1 MKVKIT
7 DASLRGLPTPAAG
20 QKEYLDAELPGFGVR
35 VSAGGTKA
43 FVLYYRVRGDAKKR
57 RASLGAYDRE
67 RNSLAD
73 AREKA
78 RRIRDVARSGVDPF
92 PKEGTAVAPEPVV
105 ETYEAAVEE
114 YVRRYQIG
122 DRGNSTASET
132 KRVLLREGAEWKA
145 KPLAAI
151 NAKDVAKLVEAM
163 RDGDSA
169 NGVEPRPYLANRMFA
184 YLRTFFAWCARPGIE
199 KLDRSPV
206 EGMKRPFDQEK
217 SRSRVFTDDELRA
230 LWRAAD
236 EIGGHRGAFLKV
248 AMLTG
253 KRKAALAAMEHDQI
267 DNNGVWTPPQSEK
280 RRTVNKRT
288 HAVPLPQAARDIIA
302 ALPKLDGNPHV
313 FVGRKKGLSLDPG
326 SPLQKLVQVKSG
338 VGDFF
343 WHACRHTAET
353 RFARLK
359 VPPHVRDM
367 LLDHAPARGAGAGY
381 DHHDYIEEM
390 RDALGKW
397 ASFLERL
404 AQSGQAN

>member
-1 MKVKIT
+1 MKTKIT
-7 DASLRGLPTPAAG
+7 DASLRGLPTPATG

-67 RNSLAD
+67 RNSLAN

-92 PKEGTAVAPEPVV
+92 PKEEAAAAPEPVV
-105 ETYEAAVEE
+105 VETYAAAVEE
-114 YVRRYQIG
+114 YVQRYQIG
-122 DRGNSTASET
+122 ERGNSTAGET
-132 KRVLLREGAEWKA
+132 KRVLLREGAAWHG

-151 NAKDVAKLVEAM
+151 KAKDVAKLVEAM

-169 NGVEPRPYLANRMFA
+169 NGVEPRPYLANRTFA
-184 YLRTFFAWCARPGIE
+184 YLKTFFGWCARPGIE

-206 EGMKRPFDQEK
+206 EGMKRPFNQEE
-217 SRSRVFTDDELRA
+217 SRSRVFSDAELRA

-253 KRKAALAAMEHDQI
+253 KRKAALAAMRHDQI
-267 DNNGVWTPPQSEK
+267 DDEGVWKPPQPAK
-280 RRTVNKRT
+280 RERANKRA
-288 HAVPLPQAARDIIA
+288 HAVPLPQAVRLIIEG
-302 ALPKLDGNPHV
+302 LPKLEGNPHV
-313 FVGRKKGLSLDPG
+313 FVGRRKGLSLDPG
-326 SPLQKLVQVKSG
+326 SPLQKLVQAKSG
-338 VGDFF
+338 VADFF

-353 RFARLK
+353 RFAALK

-381 DHHDYIEEM
+381 DHHDYIDEM
-390 RDALGKW
+390 REALTKW
-397 ASFLERL
+397 ADFVKGL
-404 AQSGQAN
+404 AKTDAA